1 MRFLLAL
8 LMAVHG
14 VAHGVGFVVTWRL
27 TEFQDMPHDTTLL
40 SGTLDVGEGGIKV
53 VGVMWLLTGLA
64 FVVAAAAALLDASW
78 WPTLSVVTA
87 VCSLPLNVA
96 GWPESRLGVLVN
108 VLLIVLIALGI
119 R

>member
-14 VAHGVGFVVTWRL
+14 IAHGVGFVVTWRL
-27 TEFQDMPHDTTLL
+27 TEFQDMPHDTSLL
-40 SGTLDVGEGGIKV
+40 SGTVDVGETGIRI
-53 VGVMWLLTGLA
+53 VGVLWLLTGLV
-64 FVVAAAAALLDASW
+64 FLVAAAAAVLNASW
-78 WPTLSVVTA
+78 WPTVTVVA
-87 VCSLPLNVA
+87 AICSLPLSVA

-108 VLLIVLIALGI
+108 VILLALIAFGI

>member
-1 MRFLLAL
+1 MRFLLAI

-40 SGTLDVGEGGIKV
+40 SGTIDVGEMGIRV
-53 VGVMWLLTGLA
+53 VGVLWLIAGLA
-64 FVVAAAAALLDASW
+64 FLAAGVAALLNVSW
-78 WPTLSVVTA
+78 WPTLTVA
-87 VCSLPLNVA
+87 AAICSLPLSIA
-96 GWPESRLGVLVN
+96 GWPESRIGVVVN
-108 VLLIVLIALGI
+108 GLLLALIAFGI